1 MRTSLETAMGSAV
14 EIEVPAAADRSGR
27 RFWLMLGVVLFGVAA
42 YAKVLWWLF
51 VA

>member
-1 MRTSLETAMGSAV
+1 LETALGSALEV
-14 EIEVPAAADRSGR
+14 EVPASAEHSGR
-27 RFWLMLGVVLFGVAA
+27 RFWLMLAGILVGVAV